1 MISYQS
7 IEFVNILLKD
17 ISQIDLVPF
26 MTHFSSY
33 VITYMFSFIKYVNL
47 HICDNKNRSNK
58 TQFILN
64 AEERRSRLGQ
74 ITVQINKWNNKM
86 TVTVV
91 DGLSGRT
98 LTLCQGI

>member
-1 MISYQS
+1 MPSQLQRKAKSYNIIDVISYQS

-17 ISQIDLVPF
+17 ISQIDLVPY

-47 HICDNKNRSNK
+47 HIYDYKNRSNK

-64 AEERRSRLGQ
+64 AEGEAESSGANYCA
-74 ITVQINKWNNKM
+74 NK
-86 TVTVV
+86 
-91 DGLSGRT
+91 
-98 LTLCQGI
+98 